1 MGEIKSSWE
10 IAMERTAGIKS
21 DKSSIRQ
28 NELKKNGQKI
38 ASEYMDAETADP
50 VTITKGLKH
59 YPREERHTVEK
70 AVLEILLSHITLP
83 RNGEFEEKVQR
94 VMIGLQPLLD
104 NKRVIQEISSQL
116 SQFLN
121 QFLQHREQLT
131 EQLKQ
136 QYTPQLRQKQQQLK
150 KQYGYEVELKH
161 EQDPEFNSLLRKNL
175 QNLESQYQDAL
186 GQMKDQIRNYY
197 GS

>member
-28 NELKKNGQKI
+28 SELKKNGQKI
-38 ASEYMDAETADP
+38 ASEYMDAEAAKPD
-50 VTITKGLKH
+50 TIKSGLKQ
-59 YPREERHTVEK
+59 YSREESHTVEK

-83 RNGEFEEKVQR
+83 RNGDFEEKLKR
-94 VMIGLQPLLD
+94 VLEGLRPLLE
-104 NKRVIQEISSQL
+104 NKRVVQEISSQL
-116 SQFLN
+116 SQFMN

-175 QNLESQYQDAL
+175 QHLESQYQDAL

>member
-50 VTITKGLKH
+50 GSITKGLKQ
-59 YPREERHTVEK
+59 YPREERQTVEK

-83 RNGEFEEKVQR
+83 RSDDFEEKLKR
-94 VMIGLQPLLD
+94 VLEGLQPLLE
-104 NKRVIQEISSQL
+104 NKRVIQEIGSQA
-116 SQFLN
+116 SQFLS

-175 QNLESQYQDAL
+175 QHLESQYQDAL

-197 GS
+197 DS

>member
-21 DKSSIRQ
+21 DKLSIRQ
-28 NELKKNGQKI
+28 SELKKNGQKI
-38 ASEYMDAETADP
+38 ASEYMDAEAAKPDI
-50 VTITKGLKH
+50 ITSGLKH
-59 YPREERHTVEK
+59 YSREERHTVEK

-83 RNGEFEEKVQR
+83 RNGDFEEKVQR
-94 VMIGLQPLLD
+94 VMTGLKPLLE

-175 QNLESQYQDAL
+175 QHLESQYQDAL